1 MAALKTL
8 EAVLTH
14 VKSSNLNF
22 HLQQSPF
29 SAIIS
34 IKASFVKDKAGVSLM
49 PNFRL
54 HAPNSTINPE
64 TEDKIKYLE
73 EKLENALTELDKAG
87 KDKEVLVNKVEDL
100 NALNQSLQQQ
110 NHKLKKQV
118 GDVKLDA
125 EKVIAEKQKL
135 DDIFNQKNEELLQS
149 RKSLQHLKKKC
160 ETLELKIESLQYEN
174 VDLANKV
181 IEANNRIK

>member
-49 PNFRL
+49 PNFGL
-54 HAPNSTINPE
+54 PNSTINPE
-64 TEDKIKYLE
+64 TEEKIKSLE
-73 EKLENALTELDKAG
+73 EKLENALTELA
-87 KDKEVLVNKVEDL
+87 
-100 NALNQSLQQQ
+100 
-110 NHKLKKQV
+110 
-118 GDVKLDA
+118 
-125 EKVIAEKQKL
+125 
-135 DDIFNQKNEELLQS
+135 
-149 RKSLQHLKKKC
+149 
-160 ETLELKIESLQYEN
+160 
-174 VDLANKV
+174 
-181 IEANNRIK
+181 

>member
-34 IKASFVKDKAGVSLM
+34 IKASFVKDKAGVSLF
-49 PNFRL
+49 PNFRF
-54 HAPNSTINPE
+54 HAPNSTINLE

-73 EKLENALTELDKAG
+73 EKL
-87 KDKEVLVNKVEDL
+87 
-100 NALNQSLQQQ
+100 
-110 NHKLKKQV
+110 
-118 GDVKLDA
+118 
-125 EKVIAEKQKL
+125 
-135 DDIFNQKNEELLQS
+135 
-149 RKSLQHLKKKC
+149 
-160 ETLELKIESLQYEN
+160 
-174 VDLANKV
+174 
-181 IEANNRIK
+181 